1 MLGALSAYTAVP
13 MAATAEIQKRTDFE
27 TARRARL
34 GVPAAAG
41 GVLYLLSAIILNAT
55 LKELPTVG
63 IVQGL
68 EPALRGEGSPAV
80 SPRAAEVQYINH
92 HAFGLVAGNVL
103 MAVAVLA
110 LTLVLLFIV
119 DCTRFR
125 RPETWVV
132 TRPLVLIGGIGY
144 ALLNLIHEVV
154 LVIEAHSFVSKGNF
168 SNDAVEKALLTSGAG
183 GFVLSLLGLLAA
195 LALTVG
201 MIAVMVGAMRAGLLP
216 RWLSVLGIISGLLF
230 LPFFNSAVLQFIP
243 TFWLVSTGILL
254 MGRWPNGD
262 PPAWAAGEARP
273 WPTQADVRAQRE
285 GGRAVPRVVACEG
298 RSRATGGNC
307 QPMSCR
313 RRPPRAQGARGA
325 SAASATEIAA
335 QAPQVGRGVPYF
347 RPTPSIWCPARGL
360 PCRLSGNKAM

>member
-1 MLGALSAYTAVP
+1 
-13 MAATAEIQKRTDFE
+13 MAATAEIQQRTTFE

-68 EPALRGEGSPAV
+68 EPALRGEGNPAV

-125 RPETWVV
+125 RPETWVAG
-132 TRPLVLIGGIGY
+132 RPLVLIGGIGY
-144 ALLNLIHEVV
+144 ASLNLIHEVV
-154 LVIEAHSFVSKGNF
+154 LAVEAHSFVSKGNF

-183 GFVLSLLGLLAA
+183 GFVLSLLGLFAA

-216 RWLSVLGIISGLLF
+216 RWLSVLGILSGLLF
-230 LPFFNSAVLQFIP
+230 LPFFNNAVLQFIP

-285 GGRAVPRVVACEG
+285 AGKGGAAGGGLRGKVGRNGGQPSTDVVPAPTPAG
-298 RSRATGGNC
+298 TGG
-307 QPMSCR
+307 SR
-313 RRPPRAQGARGA
+313 RKRRKR
-325 SAASATEIAA
+325 
-335 QAPQVGRGVPYF
+335 
-347 RPTPSIWCPARGL
+347 
-360 PCRLSGNKAM
+360 N